1 MQGVIQKMLQ
11 LTQQE
16 DLKNLDLLMD
26 NKELNGLDEWS
37 RVIQVY
43 QRKNEANER
52 RSKKARIL
60 LEELENLKRTRDDLK
75 DQINM

>member
-1 MQGVIQKMLQ
+1 
-11 LTQQE
+11 
-16 DLKNLDLLMD
+16 MD

-75 DQINM
+75 DQINMQRDLRKKPWRQRDDAIAQYNQLI